1 VSTPTVS
8 VIIPAYNAEAFIG
21 DTIQSALDQTY
32 RDLEIIVVDDGSS
45 DGTVARVSA
54 FGDAVR
60 LHQQRNGGVARARNT
75 GVSLAR
81 GEWIAFLDSDDLWL
95 PTKIEQQLSL
105 ANAVM
110 TFTDR
115 YNIGD
120 RGDLPEIQSVCQPM
134 EGGDIFEALLCGNFV
149 TTTSVMMRR
158 ALFEQ
163 YGGFNVAFNGTE
175 DWDLWL
181 RVAADHD
188 IGFCAQPLVRYRLHR
203 GGISRNFARMNRERL
218 QVISRALASPRGQ
231 TLGAWTVRRVWAH
244 TWATNGFDSRRGGA
258 RRDAFVDYV
267 RAAVAWPL
275 ELQFYKEAVKVCLN
289 A

>member
-1 VSTPTVS
+1 MSIPTVS
-8 VIIPAYNAEAFIG
+8 VIIPAYNAEAFIA

-32 RDLEIIVVDDGSS
+32 RDIEIIVVDDGSS
-45 DGTVARVSA
+45 DRTVACART

-60 LHQQRNGGVARARNT
+60 VHQQRNGGVARARNA

-95 PTKIEQQLSL
+95 PDKIEQQLAVSG
-105 ANAVM
+105 VM

-134 EGGDIFEALLCGNFV
+134 RGGDIFEALLCGNFI
-149 TTTSVMMRR
+149 TTTSVMIRR

-181 RVAADHD
+181 QVAADHE
-188 IGFCAQPLVRYRLHR
+188 IGFCAKPLVRYRLHQ

-218 QVISRALASPRGQ
+218 QVISRAMARPRGQ
-231 TLGAWTVRRVWAH
+231 TLGPWTTRRVWAH

-258 RRDAFVDYV
+258 RRDAFIDYV
-267 RAAVAWPL
+267 RAAVLWPL
-275 ELQFYKEAVKVCLN
+275 KLQFYKEAVKVCLN